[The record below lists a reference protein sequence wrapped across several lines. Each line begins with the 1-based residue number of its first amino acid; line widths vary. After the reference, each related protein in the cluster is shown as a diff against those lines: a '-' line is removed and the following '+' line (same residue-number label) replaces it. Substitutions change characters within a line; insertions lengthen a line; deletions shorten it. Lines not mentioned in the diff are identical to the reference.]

1 MFDSISKS
9 NVCIVVSAP
18 LARRR
23 SDYAIAAGRRI
34 RLAYVRF
41 INGII
46 MDRFYYI
53 SRGDLENEV
62 IKSFI

>member
-1 MFDSISKS
+1 MLFDSISKS

-41 INGII
+41 INGI